1 LQTDIKKRKV
11 KTVTEDIISWSKDF
25 IELPNKHLGG
35 VPACPFAKKAR
46 LNDRV
51 RILEINNSYQLLETI
66 IHECETIKDLDK
78 QITII
83 GCDDLFITAEEL
95 NNYIHAL
102 NHVFVPKDVYLMC
115 FHPEDEEEDEP
126 VTFLEDT
133 EWHPDNKFLMV
144 LIQPFEELEKA
155 SANLERIGF
164 YRSWPR
170 DYYEG
175 TVLKRQSYRRLKN
188 AGNEKTS

>member
-1 LQTDIKKRKV
+1 
-11 KTVTEDIISWSKDF
+11 
-25 IELPNKHLGG
+25 
-35 VPACPFAKKAR
+35 
-46 LNDRV
+46 
-51 RILEINNSYQLLETI
+51 
-66 IHECETIKDLDK
+66 
-78 QITII
+78 
-83 GCDDLFITAEEL
+83 
-95 NNYIHAL
+95 
-102 NHVFVPKDVYLMC
+102 MC

-133 EWHPDNKFLMV
+133 EWHPDNEFLMV

-175 TVLKRQSYRRLKN
+175 TVLKRQSYRRLRN
-188 AGNEKTS
+188 GRNEKKS